1 MQDQDRRAEW
11 AGEPSGSVGGRSLV
25 VPAGIV
31 DGLRQAVFAAIG
43 EAGEA
48 INESAFAKDRAEHSE
63 WFVVPTNDLVEMYE
77 LLEVI
82 GWTATVPSVS
92 VRVDLWVHDRVLLRT
107 LQGALE
113 FAEADVSETVR
124 RDAERSGTARSAERD
139 AEIDRVGVLRD
150 FIAKAQA
157 RFDALERGG
166 A

>member
-1 MQDQDRRAEW
+1 M
-11 AGEPSGSVGGRSLV
+11 V

-31 DGLRQAVFAAIG
+31 DELRLAVFAAIG

-48 INESAFAKDRAEHSE
+48 INESAFAKDRMEHPE

-77 LLEVI
+77 MMEVI
-82 GWTATVPSVS
+82 GWTATVPPVS
-92 VRVDLWVHDRVLLRT
+92 VRVDLWAHGRALMRT

-113 FAEADVSETVR
+113 FAEADASETAR
-124 RDAERSGTARSAERD
+124 RDAEQSETACSAERD
-139 AEIDRVGVLRD
+139 AEIDRVDVLRD

-157 RFDALERGG
+157 HFDALERGG